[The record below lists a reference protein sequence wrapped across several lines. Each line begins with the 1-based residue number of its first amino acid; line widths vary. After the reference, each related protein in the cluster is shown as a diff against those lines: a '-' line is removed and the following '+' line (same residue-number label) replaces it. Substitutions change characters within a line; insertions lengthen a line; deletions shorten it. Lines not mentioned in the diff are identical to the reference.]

1 MSNDYIY
8 LDSFPDS
15 ESNITK
21 NGRQFYINERKDIHW
36 YETQINDPENYIQF
50 EDKHTNDES
59 EKDDYIN
66 DKIDPSINS
75 NYILNKIFEPNQ
87 NSCPTVNENDTN
99 NIFLEQKREREKKV
113 EKKNEK
119 QFKIVESKT
128 KNLHN
133 GFYIFNPGNKSKK
146 IRIEIDNYLQD
157 VKDKNNIINN
167 IRRHSSIKKK
177 RKDNSDNIRKKI
189 KSRFI
194 KALIKCINKKL
205 KKAGSKKFFSLLP
218 HIFVINITKEINTDI
233 FDKTFEEVFSI
244 NFDNILK
251 KTEKADLI
259 KYKKNIDVLDYLENE
274 IVIRESSNYNYYKN
288 LKFYQIFDE
297 YLGAQEFENEIE
309 KLKLSGEKDE
319 YIDRYIKLACYF
331 NSFFSK

>member
-1 MSNDYIY
+1 MWH
-8 LDSFPDS
+8 
-15 ESNITK
+15 
-21 NGRQFYINERKDIHW
+21 QMA
-36 YETQINDPENYIQF
+36 
-50 EDKHTNDES
+50 
-59 EKDDYIN
+59 
-66 DKIDPSINS
+66 
-75 NYILNKIFEPNQ
+75 
-87 NSCPTVNENDTN
+87 
-99 NIFLEQKREREKKV
+99 KK
-113 EKKNEK
+113 
-119 QFKIVESKT
+119 KIVK
-128 KNLHN
+128 
-133 GFYIFNPGNKSKK
+133 KS
-146 IRIEIDNYLQD
+146 
-157 VKDKNNIINN
+157 
-167 IRRHSSIKKK
+167 
-177 RKDNSDNIRKKI
+177 RKFKSDDIRKKI

-309 KLKLSGEKDE
+309 KLKLIGEKDE